1 MSPVFGH
8 GALRLYLL
16 SLLAEAP
23 RHGYELMQAL
33 SDRFGGTYSPSA
45 GTIYPRLSKLEEEG
59 LLTKS
64 TDGRKTTYEI
74 TDAGRAE
81 LAAREGELRELEGEI
96 TDSVRRMAS
105 DVRAGVKS
113 AMQALRADLAAAERD
128 ARGTPPT
135 PSTPTPPQ
143 REERGWFEAHQRPA
157 CAPDPSVPE
166 WQSSPS
172 SSVPNPVSTP
182 WPEAE
187 PSWPGP
193 PSPEASWSALDDAA
207 DAPHPAERAAARM
220 AVHDIDLA
228 LTEFRQQVRDAAR
241 VDRGE
246 RVSTA
251 KAASVRVELE
261 AALLRIKS
269 VLGS

>member
-1 MSPVFGH
+1 MTPVFGH

-45 GTIYPRLSKLEEEG
+45 GTISPRLAKLEEEG

-64 TDGRKTTYEI
+64 ADGRKTTYEI

-81 LAAREGELRELEGEI
+81 LAAREVELRELETEI

-105 DVRAGVKS
+105 DVRAGVRS
-113 AMQALRADLAAAERD
+113 AMQALRADLAAAERA
-128 ARGTPPT
+128 ARSAPSAPRPEQAWHEAPT
-135 PSTPTPPQ
+135 RPDVPT
-143 REERGWFEAHQRPA
+143 RPDTSA
-157 CAPDPSVPE
+157 
-166 WQSSPS
+166 
-172 SSVPNPVSTP
+172 PVSNP
-182 WPEAE
+182 WPQPA
-187 PSWPGP
+187 S
-193 PSPEASWSALDDAA
+193 SAPEAPGTDAA
-207 DAPHPAERAAARM
+207 HTAEKAAARM

-228 LTEFRQQVRDAAR
+228 LTDFRQQVRDAAR
-241 VDRGE
+241 ADRGQ
-246 RVSTA
+246 RMSTA
-251 KAASVRVELE
+251 KAARVRDELE

>member
-1 MSPVFGH
+1 MTPVFGH

-33 SDRFGGTYSPSA
+33 GDRFGGTYAPSA
-45 GTIYPRLSKLEEEG
+45 GTIYPRLAKLEEEG

-64 TDGRKTTYEI
+64 ADGRKTTYEI

-81 LAAREGELRELEGEI
+81 LAAREGELRELETEI

-113 AMQALRADLAAAERD
+113 AMQALRADLAAAERE
-128 ARGTPPT
+128 AR
-135 PSTPTPPQ
+135 SAPQ
-143 REERGWFEAHQRPA
+143 SGS
-157 CAPDPSVPE
+157 PDPP
-166 WQSSPS
+166 
-172 SSVPNPVSTP
+172 
-182 WPEAE
+182 
-187 PSWPGP
+187 
-193 PSPEASWSALDDAA
+193 DAA
-207 DAPHPAERAAARM
+207 DASAEAPEPVPNPLAHPRPEQPAPVPGAEGADASHAAAKAAARM

-228 LTEFRQQVRDAAR
+228 LTDFRQQVRDAAR
-241 VDRGE
+241 AGRGE
-246 RVSTA
+246 RVGTVEA
-251 KAASVRVELE
+251 TSVRNELE

>member
-64 TDGRKTTYEI
+64 VDGRKTTYEI

-81 LAAREGELRELEGEI
+81 LAAREGELRGLETEI
-96 TDSVRRMAS
+96 NDSVRRMAS

-128 ARGTPPT
+128 ARSAPRPPSA
-135 PSTPTPPQ
+135 PHAEASAPQ
-143 REERGWFEAHQRPA
+143 S
-157 CAPDPSVPE
+157 PDAAFA
-166 WQSSPS
+166 
-172 SSVPNPVSTP
+172 PNPASQ
-182 WPEAE
+182 
-187 PSWPGP
+187 P
-193 PSPEASWSALDDAA
+193 PRQQGASDASQ
-207 DAPHPAERAAARM
+207 PAAQAAARM

-228 LTEFRQQVRDAAR
+228 LTDFRQQVRDAAR
-241 VDRGE
+241 ADRGE
-246 RVSTA
+246 RMSTA
-251 KAASVRVELE
+251 KAATVRDELE

>member
-33 SDRFGGTYSPSA
+33 EHRFGGTYSPSA

-59 LLTKS
+59 LVTKS
-64 TDGRKTTYEI
+64 VDGRKVTYAI

-81 LAAREGELRELEGEI
+81 LRERDGELHTLESEI

-105 DVRAGVKS
+105 DVRQGVKS
-113 AMQALRADLAAAERD
+113 AMQALRADLAEAERD
-128 ARGTPPT
+128 ARSTARPSRGSGTKSAPA
-135 PSTPTPPQ
+135 PQ
-143 REERGWFEAHQRPA
+143 SAPA
-157 CAPDPSVPE
+157 ADPA
-166 WQSSPS
+166 W
-172 SSVPNPVSTP
+172 
-182 WPEAE
+182 
-187 PSWPGP
+187 
-193 PSPEASWSALDDAA
+193 A
-207 DAPHPAERAAARM
+207 DAPARADASGTDASAPFANPWTPPVPPQSETADASHTATKAAARM

-228 LTEFRQQVRDAAR
+228 LSDFRQQVREAVR
-241 VDRGE
+241 RDRGE
-246 RVSTA
+246 HMTTA
-251 KAASVRVELE
+251 TSATVRHELE

-269 VLGS
+269 VL

>member
-1 MSPVFGH
+1 MTPVFGH

-45 GTIYPRLSKLEEEG
+45 GTIYPRLAKLEEEG

-64 TDGRKTTYEI
+64 ADGRKTTYDI

-81 LAAREGELRELEGEI
+81 LAAREGELRELESEI

-105 DVRAGVKS
+105 DVRAGVRS
-113 AMQALRADLAAAERD
+113 AMQALRADLAAAERE
-128 ARGTPPT
+128 ART
-135 PSTPTPPQ
+135 
-143 REERGWFEAHQRPA
+143 A
-157 CAPDPSVPE
+157 PSVPSAPRPE
-166 WQSSPS
+166 PAWHEAPTRPDAPADASAP
-172 SSVPNPVSTP
+172 VPNP
-182 WPEAE
+182 WPA
-187 PSWPGP
+187 
-193 PSPEASWSALDDAA
+193 PSPPRPEPQGGDASDAA
-207 DAPHPAERAAARM
+207 ARAAARM
-220 AVHDIDLA
+220 AIHDIDLA
-228 LTEFRQQVRDAAR
+228 LTDFRQQVRDAAR
-241 VDRGE
+241 ADGAE
-246 RVSTA
+246 RMSSATA
-251 KAASVRVELE
+251 ATVRDELE